1 MAAGTEPGD
10 EIAERT
16 VGEAELTSDVGQ
28 GTPVQEEGTQGLVVA
43 LLRLTGFKE
52 KLLTTLVVH
61 DRPSKVS
68 RISLGANCPKS

>member
-1 MAAGTEPGD
+1 VTSQAAGTEPGN

-16 VGEAELTSDVGQ
+16 VSEAELTSDVGQ

-43 LLRLTGFKE
+43 LLGLARFAE
-52 KLLTTLVVH
+52 ELLAAQVVH

-68 RISLGANCPKS
+68 LHFEAMR

>member
-1 MAAGTEPGD
+1 MAVGTEPGD

-28 GTPVQEEGTQGLVVA
+28 ETPVQEEGTQGLVVA
-43 LLRLTGFKE
+43 LLGLARFVE
-52 KLLTTLVVH
+52 ELLAAQVVH

-68 RISLGANCPKS
+68 LHFEAMG